1 MQLSNMGQLAAAVRE
16 SFATITVDRIDKH
29 TEENSTKKVTPSVQN
44 RYIDSVELSNRA
56 LELYMNADS
65 GTSVNEKPDTDPGLE
80 EGPDANQ
87 KQQQPALARAVSLIN
102 AFA

>member
-1 MQLSNMGQLAAAVRE
+1 MRLSNMGQLAAAVKE
-16 SFATITVDRIDKH
+16 SFATITIDRQA
-29 TEENSTKKVTPSVQN
+29 EENSKKEVTPSIQN
-44 RYIDSVELSNRA
+44 RYIDSVELSDRA

-65 GTSVNEKPDTDPGLE
+65 GTSVNEKPDTDQGLE

-87 KQQQPALARAVSLIN
+87 QQQQPALARAVSLIN